1 MKLKQLDV
9 VEKDLKTIQSTL
21 KNDNKFRTFI
31 ENPTIKRNLKIDA
44 VKDVSSKIKLS
55 APSSNLLGLLAEN
68 GRLNKL
74 DQVLNAF
81 STIMAGHR
89 GDLRCEVTTAK
100 PLDDETKKQLET
112 VLKAFAKKGENV
124 ILELKVD
131 PAIIGG
137 MIVSIGDN
145 YVDMSVS
152 SKIKKY
158 TDIITEAV

>member
-1 MKLKQLDV
+1 M
-9 VEKDLKTIQSTL
+9 
-21 KNDNKFRTFI
+21 
-31 ENPTIKRNLKIDA
+31 
-44 VKDVSSKIKLS
+44 
-55 APSSNLLGLLAEN
+55 
-68 GRLNKL
+68 
-74 DQVLNAF
+74 
-81 STIMAGHR
+81 
-89 GDLRCEVTTAK
+89 
-100 PLDDETKKQLET
+100 DDETKKQLET
-112 VLKAFAKKGENV
+112 ILKAFAKKGENI